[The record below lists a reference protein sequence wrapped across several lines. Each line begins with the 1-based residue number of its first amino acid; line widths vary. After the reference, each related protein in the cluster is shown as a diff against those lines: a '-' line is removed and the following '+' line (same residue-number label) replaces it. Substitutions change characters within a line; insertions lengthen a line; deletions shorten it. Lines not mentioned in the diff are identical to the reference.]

1 MKFLLLYKCF
11 VEKVFKLLFK
21 PTSMNRLKTLEDR
34 IKNIEERNRK
44 VEYDKAWE
52 LSYFRR
58 FLLMLFTYL
67 AIGFYLQAVN
77 IERPWLNAIVPSVA
91 FMLSTLTLPLF
102 KKLWMKYSK

>member
-1 MKFLLLYKCF
+1 MPKKWYIGKMK
-11 VEKVFKLLFK
+11 
-21 PTSMNRLKTLEDR
+21 RIEDR
-34 IKNIEERNRK
+34 IKSIEERNRK

-91 FMLSTLTLPLF
+91 FMLSTLTLPF
-102 KKLWMKYSK
+102 FRKLWMKYSK